1 MVERECQG
9 ALLLDPHTGSKR
21 QAVLKVVDD
30 MYNLEAPKRIRT
42 FNQCT
47 VKELLISISYCHF
60 IIYMFDLS
68 SSLRSLFNISCN
80 TGLVVMNFLAFLV
93 WEAFY
98 LSFYFILFYF
108 FKDFIYLFIFRE
120 GKGGRKRGRQT
131 SMCGCLSLEPSTGD
145 LAHNPVMCPDW
156 ELNQ

>member
-108 FKDFIYLFIFRE
+108 FKDFIYLFLERGRE
-120 GKGGRKRGRQT
+120 GEREGDKHQCVVA
-131 SMCGCLSLEPSTGD
+131 SLSNPLLGTWPTTQSCALTG
-145 LAHNPVMCPDW
+145 N
-156 ELNQ
+156 